1 MLLSLFLYILL
12 NPCYKWNSCVI
23 QFINLD
29 LVSINTIISIHLTLI
44 KHYYL
49 SFSLIY
55 HYLYCIFFL
64 SLLYASMYFKEM
76 GRDADFT
83 KLQMKDADFQKKINL
98 LLGAIFL
105 ERLRYF
111 CICLNKKHSENLY
124 LLSYYFFKKA
134 LYNNLFNL
142 LF

>member
-64 SLLYASMYFKEM
+64 SLLYASVNFIERGREADLPKTSDERCRFSKENKPSFR
-76 GRDADFT
+76 GDFLG
-83 KLQMKDADFQKKINL
+83 KVKVL
-98 LLGAIFL
+98 LLHMF
-105 ERLRYF
+105 E
-111 CICLNKKHSENLY
+111 
-124 LLSYYFFKKA
+124 
-134 LYNNLFNL
+134 
-142 LF
+142 